1 MDKSKK
7 LVAYFSCTG
16 TTARAASALAA
27 AANAELFEI
36 RPKKP
41 YSPSDLDWTSKKSR
55 SSVEMSDESCRPEI
69 AEKAAGMENY
79 DTVFVGFPIWWYV
92 APRIVETFL
101 ESYDFD
107 GKTVVPFFTSGGS
120 GAGGRIPSCNKYV
133 RPPVGSRANAFPQT
147 CRKPSLKAGWIRL
160 TSENR

>member
-36 RPKKP
+36 KPKKP

-120 GAGGRIPSCNKYV
+120 GAGRTDSVLQQICPSARWKPSK
-133 RPPVGSRANAFPQT
+133 RLIRKRVGSRA
-147 CRKPSLKAGWIRL
+147 
-160 TSENR
+160 

>member
-36 RPKKP
+36 KPKKP

-92 APRIVETFL
+92 APRIVESCRSSRRA
-101 ESYDFD
+101 EAA
-107 GKTVVPFFTSGGS
+107 P
-120 GAGGRIPSCNKYV
+120 AGRIPSCTEYV

>member
-36 RPKKP
+36 KPKKP

-55 SSVEMSDESCRPEI
+55 SSVEMSDESCRPES

-120 GAGGRIPSCNKYV
+120 GAGRTDSVLHEICPSA
-133 RPPVGSRANAFPQT
+133 RW
-147 CRKPSLKAGWIRL
+147 KPSKRLSANVSEAELKGWL
-160 TSENR
+160 DSLNV

>member
-107 GKTVVPFFTSGGS
+107 GKTVVPFCTY
-120 GAGGRIPSCNKYV
+120 AATYRDETLARIRELTP
-133 RPPVGSRANAFPQT
+133 AAEH
-147 CRKPSLKAGWIRL
+147 LKGFGTTGKDTNGVESWLRTINVIR
-160 TSENR
+160 

>member
-41 YSPSDLDWTSKKSR
+41 YSPSDWIGRRK
-55 SSVEMSDESCRPEI
+55 
-69 AEKAAGMENY
+69 KAA
-79 DTVFVGFPIWWYV
+79 
-92 APRIVETFL
+92 AA
-101 ESYDFD
+101 S
-107 GKTVVPFFTSGGS
+107 K
-120 GAGGRIPSCNKYV
+120 
-133 RPPVGSRANAFPQT
+133 
-147 CRKPSLKAGWIRL
+147 
-160 TSENR
+160 

>member
-1 MDKSKK
+1 MDESKK

-41 YSPSDLDWTSKKSR
+41 YSPSDLDWT
-55 SSVEMSDESCRPEI
+55 
-69 AEKAAGMENY
+69 
-79 DTVFVGFPIWWYV
+79 WYV

-120 GAGGRIPSCNKYV
+120 GAGRTDSVLQQICPSA
-133 RPPVGSRANAFPQT
+133 RW
-147 CRKPSLKAGWIRL
+147 KPSKRLSANVSEAELKGWL
-160 TSENR
+160 DSLNV

>member
-36 RPKKP
+36 KPKKP

-101 ESYDFD
+101 ILT
-107 GKTVVPFFTSGGS
+107 GKPSCRS
-120 GAGGRIPSCNKYV
+120 SRRAEAAPAGRIPSCTEYV

>member
-107 GKTVVPFFTSGGS
+107 GKTVVPFCTY
-120 GAGGRIPSCNKYV
+120 AATYRDETLARIVELTPAAEHLKGFGTIGKNIDGVESWL
-133 RPPVGSRANAFPQT
+133 RAINV
-147 CRKPSLKAGWIRL
+147 IR
-160 TSENR
+160 

>member
-36 RPKKP
+36 KPKKP

-79 DTVFVGFPIWWYV
+79 DTVFVGFPID
-92 APRIVETFL
+92 PLKRP
-101 ESYDFD
+101 
-107 GKTVVPFFTSGGS
+107 KTGVKKKSSHFRNYF
-120 GAGGRIPSCNKYV
+120 I
-133 RPPVGSRANAFPQT
+133 FM
-147 CRKPSLKAGWIRL
+147 W
-160 TSENR
+160 

>member
-92 APRIVETFL
+92 APRIV
-101 ESYDFD
+101 
-107 GKTVVPFFTSGGS
+107 
-120 GAGGRIPSCNKYV
+120 
-133 RPPVGSRANAFPQT
+133 
-147 CRKPSLKAGWIRL
+147 
-160 TSENR
+160 

>member
-36 RPKKP
+36 RP
-41 YSPSDLDWTSKKSR
+41 
-55 SSVEMSDESCRPEI
+55 
-69 AEKAAGMENY
+69 
-79 DTVFVGFPIWWYV
+79 IWWYV

-120 GAGGRIPSCNKYV
+120 GAGRTDSVLQQICPSA
-133 RPPVGSRANAFPQT
+133 RW
-147 CRKPSLKAGWIRL
+147 KPSKRLSANVSEAELKGWL
-160 TSENR
+160 DSLNV